1 MSIYQK
7 PNSWNNFNKNASLVQ
22 LNYINVYLLK
32 LKMAIMWKEVILAV
46 GHKFGGHCG
55 GVAVI
60 ERFNQEWTNGLS
72 AEVKK
77 VDVVGA
83 GL

>member
-1 MSIYQK
+1 
-7 PNSWNNFNKNASLVQ
+7 
-22 LNYINVYLLK
+22 
-32 LKMAIMWKEVILAV
+32 MAIMWKEVILAV
-46 GHKFGGHCG
+46 GHKFGGHYG

-77 VDVVGA
+77 VDVVGT